1 MPFSNWTSF
10 RNFVFE
16 FCNRRNQ
23 YIQSNFDHFL
33 TAGTWRFIKS
43 CLPLGATQEF
53 YFPTSDAEV
62 PLPVFSRNL
71 SGDPYLR
78 ASLTDIKNRVSA
90 YPYAIEEI
98 KAEISYSTGNEIERS
113 YEELI
118 TLPYW
123 ESRGKGKYWD
133 ADKFSWFPPF
143 WTYWISTVHPDGVY
157 LIIYSRHP
165 TSVIII
171 RAIWL
176 PTDVSAYSFLWM
188 QYPYEIAK
196 FTYYEVLLA
205 LSEWDEAN
213 VVWQECMKIAQ
224 EMRQQHGAKKLIIPY
239 QQIDFLN
246 PQAQV
251 GVGGGGGE

>member
-1 MPFSNWTSF
+1 MPFADWTSF

-23 YIQSNFDHFL
+23 YIQNNFDHFL

-43 CLPLGATQEF
+43 CLPLGAIQEF
-53 YFPTSDAEV
+53 YFQTSDTGI
-62 PLPVFSRNL
+62 PSPVFTR
-71 SGDPYLR
+71 SGTHPPYLL
-78 ASLTDIKNRVSA
+78 AFLTAIKDRVLA

-98 KAEISYSTGNEIERS
+98 KAEIVYNTGEGQ
-113 YEELI
+113 YYYELI

-123 ESRGKGKYWD
+123 ESGGWGKYWD
-133 ADKFSWFPPF
+133 WIKFSWFPPF
-143 WTYWISTVHPDGVY
+143 WTYFNAFVHPDEPY
-157 LIIYSRHP
+157 LIIYSP
-165 TSVIII
+165 YTTNTIII

-176 PTDVSAYSFLWM
+176 PIDVSTYATLWQ

-213 VVWQECMKIAQ
+213 LVWQECMKIAQ

-239 QQIDFLN
+239 QQIDYLN
-246 PQAQV
+246 PQAQAV
-251 GVGGGGGE
+251 VGGGGGEK

>member
-1 MPFSNWTSF
+1 MPFANWTSF

-33 TAGTWRFIKS
+33 LAGTWRFIKS

-53 YFPTSDAEV
+53 YFSTSDSGGSA
-62 PLPVFSRNL
+62 VFTRN
-71 SGDPYLR
+71 GDYL
-78 ASLTDIKNRVSA
+78 ATDLVAIKNRVMA
-90 YPYAIEEI
+90 IPYAIDEI
-98 KAEISYSTGNEIERS
+98 KAEIAYSGISSYL
-113 YEELI
+113 ELI

-123 ESRGKGKYWD
+123 ESGGKGKYWD
-133 ADKFSWFPPF
+133 ESKFGWFPPF
-143 WTYWISTVHPDGVY
+143 WTFYNSTVNVAGTY
-157 LIIYSRHP
+157 LLIYSP
-165 TSVIII
+165 FSTQTIII
-171 RAIWL
+171 RGLWL
-176 PTDVSAYSFLWM
+176 PTDVSTYSALWM

-213 VVWQECMKIAQ
+213 MVWQECMKIAQ

-239 QQIDFLN
+239 QQIDYLN
-246 PQAQV
+246 PQAQAV
-251 GVGGGGGE
+251 RGGGGGGE

>member
-1 MPFSNWTSF
+1 MWTSF

-23 YIQSNFDHFL
+23 YIQSNFDQFL

-53 YFPTSDAEV
+53 YFPTSDRGV
-62 PLPVFSRNL
+62 PSPVFTRGGYYLVSNL
-71 SGDPYLR
+71 D
-78 ASLTDIKNRVSA
+78 DIIRLVVGI
-90 YPYAIEEI
+90 PYAIEEI
-98 KAEISYSTGNEIERS
+98 KAEINTVYGEKSYN
-113 YEELI
+113 ELI

-123 ESRGKGKYWD
+123 ESRGGGKYWD
-133 ADKFSWFPPF
+133 SSKFGWFPPF
-143 WTYWISTVHPDGVY
+143 WTYWNSTVHISGWY
-157 LIIYSRHP
+157 IAIYSPHYTR
-165 TSVIII
+165 TIII

-176 PTDVSAYSFLWM
+176 PFDVSTYSALWI

-213 VVWQECMKIAQ
+213 MVWQECMKIAQ

-239 QQIDFLN
+239 QQIDYLN
-246 PQAQV
+246 PQAQAV
-251 GVGGGGGE
+251 AVRGGGGE

>member
-1 MPFSNWTSF
+1 MPFSDWTSF

-16 FCNRRNQ
+16 YCNRRNQ
-23 YIQSNFDHFL
+23 YIQANFDQFL
-33 TAGTWRFIKS
+33 TSGTWRFIKS

-62 PLPVFSRNL
+62 PSPVFERS
-71 SGDPYLR
+71 SSSDPYLQ
-78 ASLTDIKNRVSA
+78 ASLIAISDRVIA
-90 YPYAIEEI
+90 FPYAIEEI
-98 KAEISYSTGNEIERS
+98 KARILYNTGEGQN
-113 YEELI
+113 YNELI

-123 ESRGKGKYWD
+123 ESGGTGKYWD
-133 ADKFSWFPPF
+133 SNKFGWFPPF
-143 WTYWISTVHPDGVY
+143 WTFLNSTVHPGGTY
-157 LIIYSRHP
+157 LIIHSPYA
-165 TSVIII
+165 TSTIII

-176 PTDVSAYSFLWM
+176 PKDVSTYSILWM

-213 VVWQECMKIAQ
+213 LVWQECMKIAQ

-239 QQIDFLN
+239 QQIDYLN
-246 PQAQV
+246 PQAV
-251 GVGGGGGE
+251 AVRGGGE

>member
-1 MPFSNWTSF
+1 MPFTDWTSF

-33 TAGTWRFIKS
+33 RGGIWRFIKS

-53 YFPTSDAEV
+53 YFPTSDGGD
-62 PLPVFSRNL
+62 PSPVFDRAS
-71 SGDPYLR
+71 PVYLG
-78 ASLTDIKNRVSA
+78 ASLTAISNRVEA
-90 YPYAIEEI
+90 FPYAIEEI
-98 KAEISYSTGNEIERS
+98 KAEILYNIGEGQN

-123 ESRGKGKYWD
+123 ESGGKGKYWD
-133 ADKFSWFPPF
+133 SNKFAWFPPF
-143 WTYWISTVHPDGVY
+143 WTFWNSTIHTNGRY
-157 LIIYSRHP
+157 LIIHSPHH
-165 TSVIII
+165 TEIIII
-171 RAIWL
+171 RALWL
-176 PTDVSAYSFLWM
+176 PFDVSSYATLWQ

-213 VVWQECMKIAQ
+213 MVWQECMKIAQ
-224 EMRQQHGAKKLIIPY
+224 EMRQQHGVKKLIIPY
-239 QQIDFLN
+239 QQVDYLN
-246 PQAQV
+246 PQTQAV
-251 GVGGGGGE
+251 RGGGE